1 MAINLK
7 EMSEAPLVSI
17 IIPVFNA
24 EKYLARCL
32 ESVIAQTWPN
42 KEIII
47 VNDGSTDS
55 SIDIATIYTCDWI
68 KVFNQPNMG
77 ASSARNKGLRHAQG
91 EYIQFLDA
99 DDFISLDKIENQVTI
114 LMKNPGKL
122 AVCSTIHFHDE
133 DELTW
138 AMPSA
143 YEDSFLIESSPNH
156 FLINLWG
163 GYSDRGSMIQP
174 NAWLSPRTILEKAG
188 WWNEQIS
195 LDDDGEYFCRV
206 ILASIGVKKTAGY
219 NYYRKYRALDSLST
233 ARSHQAMKSILL
245 SVTSKKN
252 NLLKKDNQPEAEY
265 AIYKLLMDVMVFCYG
280 TYPDIY
286 QLAVNELP
294 EHSPPGY
301 LPSIGG
307 PLAVLMSRLFG
318 WKAVRRLQLGL
329 KKLL

>member
-1 MAINLK
+1 MNTT
-7 EMSEAPLVSI
+7 PLVSI

-24 EKYLARCL
+24 EKYLAHCL

-47 VNDGSTDS
+47 VNDGSTDRS
-55 SIDIATIYTCDWI
+55 FDIASSYASDWI
-68 KVFNQPNMG
+68 KVFNQANMG
-77 ASSARNKGLRHAQG
+77 ASAARNKGLRYAQG

-99 DDFISLDKIENQVTI
+99 DDFISLDKIEIQVTM
-114 LMKNPGKL
+114 LMRNTCKL

-138 AMPSA
+138 RTPSV
-143 YEDSFLIESSPNH
+143 YEESFLIETSPSN

-174 NAWLSPRTILEKAG
+174 NAWLTPRTILEKAG

-206 ILASIGVKKTAGY
+206 ILASEGVKKTTGY
-219 NYYRKYRALDSLST
+219 NYYRKFHGPGSLSAT
-233 ARSHQAMKSILL
+233 QSRQSMKSMLL
-245 SVTSKKN
+245 SVISKKN
-252 NLLKKDNQPEAEY
+252 NLLKATDELTAEY
-265 AIYKLLMDVMVFCYG
+265 AIFKLLMDVAIRCYRI
-280 TYPDIY
+280 YPDIY
-286 QLAVNELP
+286 REALKELP
-294 EHSPPGY
+294 KRSPPSY
-301 LPSIGG
+301 LPLMGG
-307 PLAVLMSRLFG
+307 QLTVLVTRLFG

-329 KKLL
+329 KPSVINRQY